1 MICLTHILI
10 LNRYIFFGEIQPDE
24 SLNLFTTKWGNLGNM
39 MKTIRRFFFSL
50 IFLGLLNNSIHADGK
65 LLRSEKWQKFSVEGK
80 RAEFYVAA
88 NGNDN
93 WSGTLAEPNAGKTD
107 GPFAT
112 IERAQQ
118 AVRDLKL
125 RVYKPKKKPVEKRW
139 IGSPHPLGEGKDIL
153 VLIREGYY
161 SLAKPLQF
169 TPEDGG
175 ERVETDLPSG
185 AFEYHHLRDH
195 YVTYAA
201 YPNEKPIISGGRRI
215 GNWRKQGDAWVAS
228 IKDVQVQ
235 SFLANGRKQTL
246 ARTPN
251 IGFFTPRSFSKS
263 KSQIPFRPGELK
275 QWLDMDDNR
284 VVMLLRWHTGVN
296 SFASVD
302 GGANVAYL
310 KKPQPGIVQVPVRY
324 YVENVKDF
332 LDAKGE
338 WFYDKKSG
346 ELSYILPDVF
356 GTPEETNP
364 VVPVLSEIVSIKGEA
379 DRPIRNL
386 RFYGLTFEATN
397 PGSQAITLEYAYNC
411 EVADSKIRSVGGGA
425 INVAR
430 GCYQNLILNNEI
442 TDAGHGA
449 ITMAGNPH
457 PEKWQDIIRE
467 NTISYN
473 TIDNCDGITIYVAD
487 ALYTTISHNEI
498 TNNLGRYVIS
508 VGGWANLEEAID
520 GGYRVEY
527 NHIHQAQKY
536 ADDSGVIKTAG
547 MTHDSYIRYN
557 LIHDVKAGYFNDNV
571 GFWYDNMSMGWI
583 VEKNIY
589 CNLEQGEMKL
599 CAAYLADNVYQS
611 NYVIEPP
618 VTESEK
624 IITEEPKF
632 EYGNLTIAP
641 VHPSTNDRIQTGDF
655 IVASADVANIGGTGI
670 ADVDLYLDGKVYAT
684 QQFAVIHGNKR
695 TIGFDLRFHEPGR
708 HTIAIGT
715 TPYKTIDVAGNTLT
729 ELYSNLQLSQLILP
743 EGDELEVNA
752 NIENKTDD
760 SHSIT
765 AKLFLD
771 DRAVDSTKVSLTP
784 RNSRPVSFR
793 IKPKKGEHN
802 VRIGHNSSENITV
815 FPHQPFDVKKADL
828 LTYCSSTAQDCDF
841 TSNAAA
847 NDYRILAGGTDFYH
861 AEDSYGAIYLPKK
874 ITGNFVATVKMKRF
888 GPRTHEW
895 FRAGLFVRNDMT
907 KCFGPE
913 RGSLGS
919 VLMFVTP
926 GRAGMQWDEFGDGCM
941 HKATS
946 QNHPQT
952 EQYPMWIK
960 LVRHG
965 DSFSGYVSYD
975 GQNWTV
981 ERHTSIV
988 PGINHS
994 VHLGLAAGS
1003 CDELAYFVEFE
1014 DFQLQVEEEGWNSS
1028 GR

>member
-1 MICLTHILI
+1 MQVRIDEL
-10 LNRYIFFGEIQPDE
+10 RSFFDDPLRHKR
-24 SLNLFTTKWGNLGNM
+24 SM
-39 MKTIRRFFFSL
+39 MKAVRLLLLSL
-50 IFLGLLNNSIHADGK
+50 FCLGLLNTSIHADGK
-65 LLRSEKWQKFSVEGK
+65 LLRSEKWQKFSAEGK
-80 RAEFYVAA
+80 QADFYVAA

-93 WSGTLAEPNAGKTD
+93 WSGTLSEPNAGKTD

-112 IERAQQ
+112 IERAQR

-169 TPEDGG
+169 APEDGG

-201 YPNEKPIISGGRRI
+201 YPNEKPIISGGRKVS
-215 GNWRKQGDAWVAS
+215 NWRKQGDAWVAT
-228 IKDVQVQ
+228 IKDMQVQ
-235 SFLANGRKQTL
+235 SLVANGRTQTL

-251 IGFFTPRSFSKS
+251 SGFFTPRSFSKS
-263 KSQIPFRPGELK
+263 KSQILFRAGELK
-275 QWLDMDDNR
+275 QWPDMEDNR
-284 VVMLLRWHTGVN
+284 VIMLLRWHTGIN

-302 GGANVAYL
+302 ESAGVAHL

-332 LDAKGE
+332 LDAPGE
-338 WFYDKKSG
+338 WFYDKKAG
-346 ELSYILPDVF
+346 ELSYILPEPF
-356 GTPEETNP
+356 SHPEEANP
-364 VVPVLSEIVSIKGEA
+364 VVPVLSEIFSIKGEA
-379 DRPIRNL
+379 DKPIRNL
-386 RFYGLTFEATN
+386 RLYGLTIEATN
-397 PGSQAITLEYAYNC
+397 PGSQAIYLEYAHSC
-411 EVADSKIRSVGGGA
+411 EVVDSKIRSVGGCA
-425 INVAR
+425 IKVAR

-442 TDAGHGA
+442 VDAQGGA
-449 ITMAGNPH
+449 ITMAGDPH
-457 PEKWQDIIRE
+457 PEKWQDIIHE
-467 NTISYN
+467 NTVSYN
-473 TIDNCDGITIYVAD
+473 TIDNCDGITIYVSD

-589 CNLEQGEMKL
+589 YHLEQGEMKL
-599 CAAYLADNVYQS
+599 CAAYLSDNVYRD

-618 VTESEK
+618 ATEPEK

-632 EYGNLTIAP
+632 EYGSLNVAP
-641 VHPSTNDRIQTGDF
+641 AHPSTNDRIQTGDF
-655 IVASADVANIGGTGI
+655 IIASAEVANVGGTGI
-670 ADVDLYLDGKVYAT
+670 ADVDLYLDGQVYAS
-684 QQFAVIHGNKR
+684 QQFAVVHGNKR
-695 TIGFDLRFHEPGR
+695 TIQFDLRFHEPGK
-708 HTIAIGT
+708 HTVAIGT
-715 TPYKTIDVAGNTLT
+715 TPYQTIDVTGNALS
-729 ELYSNLQLSQLILP
+729 ELYSGLQLSQNILP
-743 EGDELEVNA
+743 EGDELEVRA

-760 SHSIT
+760 SRSLI
-765 AKLFLD
+765 ARLFVD
-771 DRAVDSTKVSLTP
+771 DRVVDSTMVSLAP
-784 RNSRPVSFR
+784 RSSQPVSFR
-793 IKPKKGEHN
+793 LKPSRGVHTA
-802 VRIGHNSSENITV
+802 RIGYNSSQTFTV
-815 FPHQPFDVKKADL
+815 FPHKPFDLKKANL

-841 TSNAAA
+841 AGDPAA
-847 NDYRILAGGTDFYH
+847 NKYRISAAGADFYH
-861 AEDSYGAIYLPKK
+861 AEDSYGAMYLPKK
-874 ITGNFVATVKMKRF
+874 VTGNFVATVKMKRF

-895 FRAGLFVRNDMT
+895 FRAGLFVRNDIT
-907 KCFGPE
+907 QCFGPE

-946 QNHPQT
+946 QNHPQM
-952 EQYPMWIK
+952 EQYPIWIK

-981 ERHTSIV
+981 ETHTSIV
-988 PGINHS
+988 PGIDKS

-1003 CDELAYFVEFE
+1003 CDEVAYFVEFE
-1014 DFQLQVEEEGWNSS
+1014 DFQLQVEEEGWK
-1028 GR
+1028 